1 LGSGAS
7 KKWSLINNTDTTNP
21 ITLLSN
27 ELDFGGSPFHLMF
40 DGFDVKVFDAPSAGL
55 RNAQLTA
62 PTNAAIFQTV
72 DPSGQFQLFNDGT
85 QLDDFTTSLTG
96 LDAKYELRF
105 TDNGSIAR
113 VKMSVE
119 DTVGVW
125 KRVPFEA
132 WMVDSAGVNINR
144 QVFVAYY
151 DLNGDGIWNST
162 SNPFHGDYRM
172 FDSIIGISKYI
183 YRDTTHPTL
192 QGVAG
197 TLTKRGM
204 LKAVNQR
211 IKHLVFTDVNGGPTS
226 GTTIQFETK
235 RAIHNGDVKR
245 FIPKPVTR
253 GNLNLMKNVSHDIT
267 AVPNPYYGLN
277 VDELDR
283 YQRFIKFHHLP
294 EHATIRIFDL
304 AGGLVKVIDKY
315 DATQFAQWDL
325 TNMQNL
331 PVASGIYIAHIE
343 MKEIGETKILKL
355 MIVQEQ
361 QFLQNY

>member
-1 LGSGAS
+1 MLFRSLQVIPQSPLPGTQRPYEYQDNTSITSTNYHGDNDGSVEVEVFNPDKVKSNVYDVVFLGSGAS

-211 IKHLVFTDVNGGPTS
+211 IKHLVFTDVNG
-226 GTTIQFETK
+226 
-235 RAIHNGDVKR
+235 
-245 FIPKPVTR
+245 
-253 GNLNLMKNVSHDIT
+253 
-267 AVPNPYYGLN
+267 
-277 VDELDR
+277 
-283 YQRFIKFHHLP
+283 
-294 EHATIRIFDL
+294 
-304 AGGLVKVIDKY
+304 
-315 DATQFAQWDL
+315 
-325 TNMQNL
+325 
-331 PVASGIYIAHIE
+331 
-343 MKEIGETKILKL
+343 EIGRAH
-355 MIVQEQ
+355 V
-361 QFLQNY
+361 